1 MLHPETPTPQACRP
15 TPLGRLPQLPFTK
28 SYQAGY
34 QQALTDF
41 AIADLLSRL
50 GVTSDTVGGR
60 LNPQEIETWAVILIQ
75 ALTAQLNSN
84 RLAADLDAL
93 RCNVLSACN
102 LLTSLPLSPDAIDL
116 PTIFPN
122 VEPPRFLE
130 GDRLQWIAQGEP
142 TDWGV
147 AIGRFYSF
155 AYHYRRWT
163 WCYLIWLDTDSPSAA
178 WVSADI
184 AWEADLEPLEVET
197 MP

>member
-15 TPLGRLPQLPFTK
+15 TPPGGLPQIPLAK
-28 SYQAGY
+28 SCQAGY

-41 AIADLLSRL
+41 AITDLLSRL
-50 GVTSDTVGGR
+50 SATSDAVGGG
-60 LNPQEIETWAVILIQ
+60 LNPQEIETLAVILIQ

-93 RCNVLSACN
+93 RCNALSACN
-102 LLTSLPLSPDAIDL
+102 LPTSLPLPSAAIDL
-116 PTIFPN
+116 PTTFPD

-142 TDWGV
+142 TDWGRV
-147 AIGRFYSF
+147 IGRFYSF
-155 AYHYRRWT
+155 AHHYRRWT

-178 WVSADI
+178 WVRADI
-184 AWEADLEPLEVET
+184 AWEADLELLEVET